1 MSPRNVTHVCCVRS
15 WCIYQ
20 SLIYNKQR
28 LETSRSR
35 GARGTAL
42 LPRVL
47 AADVLSVLS
56 VICWRRPPPPPLTFS
71 PPTRKRSAAA
81 MLTLMPWQRSWRT
94 SLMEAPGRRVM
105 EEQEPSGS
113 ITLQCLEE
121 RSHTPTE
128 WRLSDYGHD
137 PKKKLKASFNKEDV
151 VEYTSV
157 QL

>member
-56 VICWRRPPPPPLTFS
+56 VICWRRPPPPPPHLLPS
-71 PPTRKRSAAA
+71 H
-81 MLTLMPWQRSWRT
+81 Q
-94 SLMEAPGRRVM
+94 
-105 EEQEPSGS
+105 EEVSGS
-113 ITLQCLEE
+113 DVDADAVAEVLEDF
-121 RSHTPTE
+121 PYGGAGTE
-128 WRLSDYGHD
+128 SDGRAGTVWKHHAAVFGGAFPYSD
-137 PKKKLKASFNKEDV
+137 
-151 VEYTSV
+151 
-157 QL
+157 